1 MTIGLP
7 SKHVRPTIEQMQSL
21 KEASDAGPVLVFV
34 GIQGTIA
41 TLFAF
46 LSVSLLGD
54 CLDDDLKIGLH
65 VTYR

>member
-34 GIQGTIA
+34 GIRGTIA

-46 LSVSLLGD
+46 LSV
-54 CLDDDLKIGLH
+54 
-65 VTYR
+65 TR